1 MRTSLLST
9 LLLLIASLL
18 LTPPLKASAEAE
30 AYTPERVLGEAMAN
44 NPEFRASLLDILAAR
59 LAHDAA
65 KNARVPVLFGAFDAQ
80 QSESFMAT
88 GGGIVRNENR
98 LLLGS
103 IGVRYTTEI
112 GTTLEINASGGAQER
127 RINRDA
133 ATTLLVNTGPFYS
146 LQTTLS
152 ARQPLLR
159 GAGRAANLATIR
171 MAEQSATLAES
182 SASFATS
189 ALIRDLLVAYWELW
203 YAERAL
209 EVQRASLALTERQEA
224 ETRARFEVLG
234 TAARVD
240 ALAFATEVGAL
251 REALRAAVA
260 TRRNSASQLGALLGY
275 SSGAAQAIAAEADPP
290 AIEPPDPNVD
300 LLSQAL
306 QSSPEFKTLE
316 AEIESLRVEVAMKRN
331 EKRAK
336 LDAVASAGLAGLYAD
351 DALPGLRLPQGRP
364 AVVITAGL
372 ELELPLGPSQAS
384 AEYQRALT
392 RVSAAEA
399 RVEGRR
405 LAIDAEITSL
415 IESIEEAIARGELA
429 EETRAIAE
437 ELAEAERA
445 RLELGT
451 TTGFDVL
458 RAQHNERETALRGL
472 RAKVDA
478 ITARLRLEHLVGG
491 LLDRFALEIQETQGT
506 QETQEGPASGSSE
519 PADILE
525 GEPS

>member
-1 MRTSLLST
+1 MHISLRSLSPCAHHQGRLKRLLSG
-9 LLLLIASLL
+9 LLSGLFLSLL
-18 LTPPLKASAEAE
+18 LMSAPRAVAAEAE
-30 AYTPERVLGEAMAN
+30 AYTPERVLSEAMAN

-65 KNARVPVLFGAFDAQ
+65 KNARVPVLVGAVDAQ
-80 QSESFMAT
+80 QSESFMRT
-88 GGGIVRNENR
+88 GAGIVRNENR

-112 GTTLEINASGGAQER
+112 GTSLEISLSGGAQER

-133 ATTLLVNTGPFYS
+133 ATTFLVNTGPFYT

-152 ARQPLLR
+152 ARQPILR

-171 MAEQSATLAES
+171 MAEQSANLAS
-182 SASFATS
+182 SNASVATS

-224 ETRARFEVLG
+224 ETRARYEVLG

-240 ALAFATEVGAL
+240 ALAFATEAAAL
-251 REALRAAVA
+251 RESLRAAA
-260 TRRNSASQLGALLGY
+260 AARRNNASQLGALLGY
-275 SSGAAQAIAAEADPP
+275 GAELAQSIAPDADPP
-290 AIEPPDPNVD
+290 PIEPPEHAAQ
-300 LLSQAL
+300 LLERAL
-306 QSSPEFKTLE
+306 QSSPEFKALE

-331 EKRAK
+331 EKRAR
-336 LDAVASAGLAGLYAD
+336 LDAIASAGLSGLYAAD
-351 DALPGLRLPQGRP
+351 DLPGLRLPQGRP
-364 AVVITAGL
+364 AFVITAGL
-372 ELELPLGPSQAS
+372 ELELPLGPSQAN
-384 AEYQRALT
+384 AEHQRALA
-392 RVSAAEA
+392 RVYAAEA
-399 RVEGRR
+399 RVEGRK
-405 LAIDAEITSL
+405 LAIDAEIASL

-458 RAQHNERETALRGL
+458 RAQQNARETALRGL

-478 ITARLRLEHLVGG
+478 VIGRLHLEHLVGG
-491 LLDRFALEIQETQGT
+491 LLDRFALEVTE
-506 QETQEGPASGSSE
+506 A
-519 PADILE
+519 E